1 LYDIGTVPDFWELF
15 TDVYNIFMSLEKTPS
30 ARTAGRPRLFDREAA
45 LEIALDRFWR
55 QGFEGTSTTQL
66 TAAMGISQ
74 PSLYAAFGSKE
85 QLYRE
90 AVSLY
95 VKRHGQFLSMAFSA
109 HGSAREAISQAL
121 LLAARQY
128 CDSTHAP
135 GCMIASAGLQ
145 GGADH
150 AVLFSEMAE
159 LRFNGQRAIHARLEQ
174 ARLDGELAADTD
186 TAAFAAYFAM
196 VIQGMAVQ
204 AIDGAKAAALE
215 AMATLAMKAW
225 PSGTI

>member
-1 LYDIGTVPDFWELF
+1 MSTV
-15 TDVYNIFMSLEKTPS
+15 KTPS
-30 ARTAGRPRLFDREAA
+30 PRSAGRPRLFDREAA
-45 LEIALDRFWR
+45 LEIALDHFWR

-66 TAAMGISQ
+66 TAAMAISQ

-95 VKRHGQFLSMAFSA
+95 VQRHSQFLDEAFNA
-109 HGSAREAISQAL
+109 HLGAREAIFHAL

-128 CDSTHAP
+128 SDTTHAP

-150 AVLFSEMAE
+150 APLFAEMAG
-159 LRFNGQRAIHARLEQ
+159 LRRNAQRAIHARLEQ
-174 ARLDGELAADTD
+174 ALRNGELAADTD
-186 TAAFAAYFAM
+186 TEALAGYFAM

-204 AIDGAKAAALE
+204 AIDGANVGALE
-215 AMATLAMKAW
+215 AMVTLAMKAW
-225 PSGTI
+225 PGGTN

>member
-1 LYDIGTVPDFWELF
+1 MDPL
-15 TDVYNIFMSLEKTPS
+15 KTTSPRS
-30 ARTAGRPRLFDREAA
+30 AGRPRLFDREAA

-90 AVSLY
+90 AVGLY
-95 VKRHGQFLSMAFSA
+95 VQRHGQFLDKAFSA
-109 HGSAREAISQAL
+109 HISAREAIFHAL

-128 CDSTHAP
+128 CDSAHAP

-159 LRFNGQRAIHARLEQ
+159 LRLTGQRAILARLEQ

-186 TAAFAAYFAM
+186 TAALAGYFAM

-204 AIDGAKAAALE
+204 AIDGATSSALE
-215 AMATLAMKAW
+215 AMVTLAMKAW
-225 PSGTI
+225 PVAQDTVLRTAEGCTNRL

>member
-1 LYDIGTVPDFWELF
+1 MDTL
-15 TDVYNIFMSLEKTPS
+15 KTPS
-30 ARTAGRPRLFDREAA
+30 PRSAGRPRLFDREAA

-66 TAAMGISQ
+66 TAAIGISQ

-95 VKRHGQFLSMAFSA
+95 VQRHGQFLDKAFNA
-109 HGSAREAISQAL
+109 HLSAREAIFHAL

-128 CDSTHAP
+128 SDTTHAP

-150 AVLFSEMAE
+150 AVLFAEMAG
-159 LRFNGQRAIHARLEQ
+159 LRLNGQRAIHARLEQ

-186 TAAFAAYFAM
+186 TAALAGYFAM

-204 AIDGAKAAALE
+204 AIDGANADALE
-215 AMATLAMKAW
+215 AMATRAMMAW
-225 PSGTI
+225 PSKDNKSSTRYPLRVPAAHQM

>member
-1 LYDIGTVPDFWELF
+1 MDTL
-15 TDVYNIFMSLEKTPS
+15 KTPS
-30 ARTAGRPRLFDREAA
+30 PRSAGRPRLFDREAA

-55 QGFEGTSTTQL
+55 QGFEGTSTSQL

-95 VKRHGQFLSMAFSA
+95 VQRHGQFLDKAFNA
-109 HGSAREAISQAL
+109 HHSAREAIFQAR

-128 CDSTHAP
+128 SDSNHAP

-150 AVLFSEMAE
+150 AALFAEMAE
-159 LRFNGQRAIHARLEQ
+159 LRLNGQRAIHARLER
-174 ARLDGELAADTD
+174 ARLDGEIAATTD
-186 TAAFAAYFAM
+186 TATLAAYVAM

-204 AIDGAKAAALE
+204 AIDGATASALE

-225 PSGTI
+225 PGGTN

>member
-1 LYDIGTVPDFWELF
+1 M
-15 TDVYNIFMSLEKTPS
+15 YNILMNLQKPPS
-30 ARTAGRPRLFDREAA
+30 PRSAGRPRLFDREAA
-45 LEIALDRFWR
+45 LEIALDHFWR

-85 QLYRE
+85 HLYRE

-95 VKRHGQFLSMAFSA
+95 VQRHGQFLNMAFSA
-109 HGSAREAISQAL
+109 HSNAREAIFQAL

-128 CDSTHAP
+128 CDSAHAP

-159 LRFNGQRAIHARLEQ
+159 LRLNGQRAIHARLEQ
-174 ARLDGELAADTD
+174 ACLDGELAVDTD
-186 TAAFAAYFAM
+186 TAALAGYFAM

-204 AIDGAKAAALE
+204 AIDGANVAALE

-225 PSGTI
+225 PIGTI